1 MNWEFLNPL
10 LLRVL
15 SLLVLCL
22 NLLIVPVAFMLATVI
37 TTFAVFAMITKTLS
51 QPFYRVREYLQK
63 RM

>member
-1 MNWEFLNPL
+1 MYWEFLNPL

-15 SLLVLCL
+15 SLLVLFL

-37 TTFAVFAMITKTLS
+37 TTFAVFGMITKTLS